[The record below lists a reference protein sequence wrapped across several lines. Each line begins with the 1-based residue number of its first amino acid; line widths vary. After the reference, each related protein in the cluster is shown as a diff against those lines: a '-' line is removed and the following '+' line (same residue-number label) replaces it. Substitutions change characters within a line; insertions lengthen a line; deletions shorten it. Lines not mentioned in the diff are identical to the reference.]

1 MDKTTALD
9 NLQKFLEENSNFKPT
24 DGFTLSDPFEYTI
37 DNNKIYYV
45 CWSESDGRIAR
56 GGYSY
61 YVLPDGTV
69 HMPAGG
75 SGQPETAEAVYARW
89 QKSKAD
95 VGI

>member
-9 NLQKFLEENSNFKPT
+9 NLQRFLEENSNFKPT
-24 DGFTLSDPFEYTI
+24 NGFTLSDPVEYTI

-45 CWSESDGRIAR
+45 YWTESDGRNAR

-69 HMPAGG
+69 LMPAVG
-75 SGQPETAEAVYARW
+75 SGQPETAETVYAHW
-89 QKSKAD
+89 QNQKRM
-95 VGI
+95 